1 MGAPP
6 PIVSTMNAIQN
17 LSETEQQ
24 EIEPWIAYMGRE
36 ANTDLKQKSYYRSL
50 HALFFLSLEK
60 HQVSLMIPAKM
71 KMSVL
76 LVW

>member
-50 HALFFLSLEK
+50 HALSF
-60 HQVSLMIPAKM
+60 
-71 KMSVL
+71 
-76 LVW
+76 